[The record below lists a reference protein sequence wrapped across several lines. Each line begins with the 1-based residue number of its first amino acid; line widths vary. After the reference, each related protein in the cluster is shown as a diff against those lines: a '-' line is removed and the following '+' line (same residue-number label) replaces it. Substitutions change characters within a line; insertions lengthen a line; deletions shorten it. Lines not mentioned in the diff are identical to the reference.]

1 MSAEQAK
8 AFIDNERKAGISD
21 IKIFL
26 KMQDHPVFSKGIK
39 RANDAGLNNRQF
51 AQQIGLKIAGPQSND
66 TDQQIKT
73 EIKNQAKKS
82 GKTKAW
88 ESALLGAS
96 DLGAGVVQGFT
107 YAADGINKGVNKALG
122 TNLDTESYDRF
133 TKQRKD
139 IEDFHNARRE
149 ANGQGFDGWRMAG
162 QVAATAP
169 MAALGKGYQ
178 GINVVSKAGA
188 GVAAQNAAVGAVIG
202 ASGFAKDS
210 DARLMHTTFGG
221 VGGAVGGAIGEKIG
235 QGVVKATQTLKNQS
249 SRFSTT
255 QTNQLLQSID
265 NKLDEALQQQG
276 MTLGEL
282 SDDMV
287 KGMRTEALKAIRA
300 GGSIN
305 PTAVARKVVLNRL
318 GLKGTRAQISGDA
331 KQWQQE
337 AELAKIQGAGE
348 PLRNKFIDDNSQL
361 RKLLDDFSDSTNGS
375 STDRYGAMDNA
386 LNSIDGLLAQ
396 NKTYVREAYA
406 AARNAP
412 GNDIKLDGQG
422 FANDAFSALDQNYA
436 ASSLP
441 GNVQKIIKDIN
452 DHPDM
457 FTLGKSEEF
466 IKILNREHKASL
478 MNGQPTSATHAVG
491 LVRDALNKRQDEAME
506 GLISN
511 GNDAASLYQFAR
523 KANSFNAQQIESM
536 PLLKDA
542 VKGVE
547 PDKLFNKH
555 ILGGN
560 IAELSKTVQLLKNV
574 NPQAVNDIK
583 QQFVEHISSKSI
595 NGNGQ
600 FSPAGMKKALDAV
613 GDRRLLTMFSLKE
626 LSHLKDIGKAA
637 DYMVTQPPHSYVNN
651 SNTSSAL
658 ANHFMNLLKLPGA
671 RVLLS
676 SVKDVPDSIAV
687 SNALK
692 GGGITSTNK
701 TLPNQGEQSL
711 IDRLTQA
718 GVITGANLPNQ

>member
-1 MSAEQAK
+1 MK
-8 AFIDNERKAGISD
+8 
-21 IKIFL
+21 
-26 KMQDHPVFSKGIK
+26 P
-39 RANDAGLNNRQF
+39 
-51 AQQIGLKIAGPQSND
+51 P
-66 TDQQIKT
+66 
-73 EIKNQAKKS
+73 
-82 GKTKAW
+82 
-88 ESALLGAS
+88 
-96 DLGAGVVQGFT
+96 
-107 YAADGINKGVNKALG
+107 
-122 TNLDTESYDRF
+122 
-133 TKQRKD
+133 
-139 IEDFHNARRE
+139 
-149 ANGQGFDGWRMAG
+149 
-162 QVAATAP
+162 
-169 MAALGKGYQ
+169 
-178 GINVVSKAGA
+178 
-188 GVAAQNAAVGAVIG
+188 
-202 ASGFAKDS
+202 
-210 DARLMHTTFGG
+210 
-221 VGGAVGGAIGEKIG
+221 
-235 QGVVKATQTLKNQS
+235 
-249 SRFSTT
+249 
-255 QTNQLLQSID
+255 
-265 NKLDEALQQQG
+265 
-276 MTLGEL
+276 
-282 SDDMV
+282 
-287 KGMRTEALKAIRA
+287 
-300 GGSIN
+300 
-305 PTAVARKVVLNRL
+305 
-318 GLKGTRAQISGDA
+318 
-331 KQWQQE
+331 
-337 AELAKIQGAGE
+337 
-348 PLRNKFIDDNSQL
+348 
-361 RKLLDDFSDSTNGS
+361 
-375 STDRYGAMDNA
+375 YGAMDNA